1 MRVEQILPW
10 AIIGVIGGL
19 LPLGVGWGLAQA
31 EGLGL
36 LPVRNFQ
43 PIQLMFLG
51 MPGDRAAVI
60 PKGALEIRTE
70 LAETA
75 TILQTLHDDRSG
87 PFNTTMHFETLRT
100 GLFFRYGLTE
110 KLELGIEVPAL
121 RRHRGFLGGPI
132 KSVER
137 VTGGVAP
144 TRARL
149 DNSGFR
155 YDFKKNGQTLFAGQ
169 AGDTG
174 LGDITLSGKYQ
185 LVAEDEQRPSVSARM
200 AVKVPSGDSG
210 RFFGSGHTDLG
221 IGLAVEQTL
230 VDRWVGYAN
239 ANGIFATGKVAGLGL
254 KPAMSGLAGV
264 EYLWTK
270 NFSLVAQFDYYSS
283 PFRTTGSPILDRG
296 VTEVAAGFNYRLREH
311 LLWQV
316 YGIEGVDFI
325 TGSAADFTLSTAVT
339 YRF

>member
-31 EGLGL
+31 QEKGLGL

-75 TILQTLHDDRSG
+75 SVFRDTSG
-87 PFNTTMHFETLRT
+87 PFSTAMHFETLRT

-121 RRHRGFLGGPI
+121 HRYRGFLEGAI
-132 KSVER
+132 KTAER
-137 VTGGVAP
+137 ATTGIAP
-144 TRARL
+144 ARAAL
-149 DNSGFR
+149 GKTGFL
-155 YDFKKNGQTLFAGQ
+155 YDFKKNGRTLFAGQ

-185 LVAEDEQRPSVSARM
+185 LVADDEQRPSVSARM